1 MKIEPLDPFE
11 GSAGLKTS
19 LFPRLV
25 NGPFGDPGLVVGLR
39 WQGRALQFDLGRLG
53 RMEPADVLKI
63 SHAFVSHAHMDHFMG
78 FDHLLRL
85 FLPRDA
91 VLNVYGP
98 QDFLARVGARL
109 AGYTWNLTEDYPL
122 VIVGHEVRPD
132 AVITATFRA
141 ATGFAPEQRSE
152 RPFGGVL
159 LDEPA
164 LSVSAAI
171 LDHKIPCLAFALAE
185 KSHLNVDT
193 AVLER
198 RCLQPGRWIDALKQ
212 AIRGGARDDQPIAAL
227 VRTNGSVEEQSLS
240 LGSLRDLVIES
251 RGQKIGY
258 VVDTL
263 YSPGNERK
271 IVDLVEQ
278 ADLFYCESPF
288 LEEDV
293 EQATKRYHLTARQAG
308 LLGRAAGVRRLEVF
322 HFSPRY
328 EGRADQIYAE
338 ARTAFIGG

>member
-1 MKIEPLDPFE
+1 MKIGRSRPYTEKPV
-11 GSAGLKTS
+11 LKTS

-25 NGPFGDPGLVVGLR
+25 NGPFGDPGLFVGLR

-53 RMEPADVLKI
+53 RMDPGDVLKI
-63 SHAFVSHAHMDHFMG
+63 SHVFVSHAHMDHFMG

-91 VLNVYGP
+91 VLHVYGP
-98 QDFLARVGARL
+98 ADFLARLAARL
-109 AGYTWNLTEDYPL
+109 AGYTWNLTEEYPL
-122 VIVGHEVRPD
+122 VIVGHEVRPES
-132 AVITATFRA
+132 VVSATFRA
-141 ATGFAPEQRSE
+141 STGFAAEGRAE
-152 RPFGGVL
+152 RPFDGVL
-159 LDEPA
+159 VDEPA
-164 LSVSAAI
+164 IRVSAAI

-193 AVLER
+193 SVLER
-198 RCLQPGRWIDALKQ
+198 LKLQPGRWIDGLKRALR
-212 AIRGGARDDQPIAAL
+212 AGTPDDQPVTAL
-227 VRTNGSVEEQSLS
+227 VREDGALREQSFP
-240 LGSLRDLVIES
+240 LGALRELVIES

-263 YSPGNERK
+263 FSPANQRK
-271 IVDLVEQ
+271 IVELVGE
-278 ADLFYCESPF
+278 ADLFYCEAPF

-308 LLGRAAGVRRLEVF
+308 LLGREARVRRLEVF

-328 EGRADQIYAE
+328 DGRADEIYAE
-338 ARTAFIGG
+338 ARSAFLGG

>member
-1 MKIEPLDPFE
+1 MTKR
-11 GSAGLKTS
+11 SALLKTS

-25 NGPFGDPGLVVGLR
+25 NGPFGDPGLFVGLR

-53 RMEPADVLKI
+53 RMEPGDVLKI
-63 SHAFVSHAHMDHFMG
+63 THAFVSHAHMDHFMG

-91 VLNVYGP
+91 VLHVYGP
-98 QDFLARVGARL
+98 EDFLSRLAGRL

-122 VIVGHEVRPD
+122 VIVGHEVRQRVV
-132 AVITATFRA
+132 ASATFRA
-141 ATGFAPEQRSE
+141 ATGFAGENRSQ
-152 RPFGGVL
+152 RPFDGVL

-164 LSVSAAI
+164 IAVSAAI
-171 LDHKIPCLAFALAE
+171 LDHKIPCLGFALRE
-185 KSHLNVDT
+185 KSHLNIDT
-193 AVLER
+193 SVLQKR
-198 RCLQPGRWIDALKQ
+198 SLQPGRWIDALKQ
-212 AIRGGARDDQPIAAL
+212 AIRSGAPDDREVFAL
-227 VRTNGSVEEQSLS
+227 VRENGAVHERTHS
-240 LGSLRDLVIES
+240 LGSLRDLVIET

-263 YSPGNERK
+263 YSPEHQRR
-271 IVDLVEQ
+271 IVELVCE

-288 LEEDV
+288 LDEDV

-308 LLGRAAGVRRLEVF
+308 LLGREAAVRRLEVF

-328 EGRADQIYAE
+328 EGQADRIYAE
-338 ARTAFIGG
+338 ARTAFLGG